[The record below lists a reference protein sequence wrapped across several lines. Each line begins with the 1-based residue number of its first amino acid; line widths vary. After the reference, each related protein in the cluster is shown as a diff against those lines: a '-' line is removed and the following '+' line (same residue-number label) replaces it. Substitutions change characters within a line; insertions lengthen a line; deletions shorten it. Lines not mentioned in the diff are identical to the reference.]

1 MMNDLNRDLNRDLN
15 NNMSDFNNDLNN
27 MSDLNKYTTSP
38 INESGSVRLYKDN
51 NYNFQY
57 GKFYTVK
64 DIGRVLKVPDI
75 ELNDKLF
82 FVNDGKCCEGKVHSI
97 SYSCSTDFVA
107 DIKEKST
114 IIISSLAGPLQYT
127 FDDIGKKIFF
137 TREDAENYI
146 KEQEEKNWEFDM
158 VRSILTLNR
167 NSFAYELFSEH
178 EMYKKGIIM
187 PSVVE
192 DNEALWEYKNKG
204 METDKFARHRFIC
217 SACGSPANRDE
228 SGCCFELTPYCP
240 YCGKKMVGLDLR
252 LIED

>member
-1 MMNDLNRDLNRDLN
+1 MKDLNK
-15 NNMSDFNNDLNN
+15 DLNN
-27 MSDLNKYTTSP
+27 MSDLNKDLNKDVNRDNTTP
-38 INESGSVRLYKDN
+38 INETGSVRLYKNN

-64 DIGRVLKVPDI
+64 DVGRVLKVPDI
-75 ELNDKLF
+75 KLNDKLF
-82 FVNDGKCCEGKVHSI
+82 FVNDGKCYEGKVHSI

-107 DIKEKST
+107 DTQEFKPT
-114 IIISSLAGPLQYT
+114 ITALTPTGSLQCT
-127 FDDIGKKIFF
+127 FDDFDDIGKKIFF

-158 VRSILTLNR
+158 VKSILTLNR

-187 PSVVE
+187 SSPLKN
-192 DNEALWEYKNKG
+192 NEALWEYKNKG
-204 METDKFARHRFIC
+204 METDKFARHRFVC
-217 SACGSPANRDE
+217 SNCDSPTSRDE